1 MRVPV
6 MGIAR
11 AALAAAAGAG
21 LVVAANA
28 VPGALALGPAGET
41 DRAVAG
47 RTAAVRGAALVCPG
61 PERMGTPGIPDVR
74 TVASVAATAAPL
86 RALTGLKLPS
96 EAGSLTISGM
106 PSGGSSAPV
115 TERGKGTT
123 RDFAAAGAATVSG
136 TGSLAPGLAATQSW
150 YVGDGERR
158 SFGTV
163 ACGQAVATGA
173 RAPGGPPTR
182 AGTGGPGAPRRCGPG
197 GGAPAA
203 ADAWL
208 VGGGGA
214 PGRQERL
221 VLTNPGGNAV
231 TVDLTLHGAKG
242 PVVSPSGKGI
252 VVPGRGRVSFL
263 LDSISGAEAS
273 PTVHVVATGG
283 LVHTV
288 LNDSWL
294 DGTVSAGADD
304 AVPAAPPSRR
314 QVIPGVAVDGRALL
328 RVAVPGDGEAVVQ
341 VRVLTEKGPRALP
354 RDSVVR
360 VAGGSTR
367 DVDLSGLATGVYG
380 VEVRADKPVVAG
392 ALVQRRDGSKAG
404 DYALTASTPP
414 ITGVAGVPLAD
425 PNGAADVGRALL
437 LHSTAEP
444 VNVEVV
450 TTDVSGKA
458 ASQRL
463 TVPADSSV
471 IVRVTDAT
479 SAWVHRLSGKGQLRA
494 ALGSQ
499 IGSAANGLVAVMPL
513 RDAPLRTTSVGL
525 REAGP

>member
-163 ACGQAVATGA
+163 ACGQAVA
-173 RAPGGPPTR
+173 
-182 AGTGGPGAPRRCGPG
+182 
-197 GGAPAA
+197 
-203 ADAWL
+203 DAWL

-242 PVVSPSGKGI
+242 PVASPSGKGI

-273 PTVHVVATGG
+273 PAVHVVATGG

-404 DYALTASTPP
+404 DYALTTSTPP